1 MRFEDSTYL
10 TLLFV
15 IPVLFALRFWM
26 LWLRRKAL
34 RRWGDK
40 ELTLRQMPDVSR
52 YRPMIKFCLLM
63 AALALV
69 IVMVARPQIGTK
81 VSNEKRNGIEAII
94 CMDISNSMLCEDVQ
108 PSRLDKSKMLVE
120 SMVDNFVNDKIGLV
134 VFAGDAF
141 TQLPITADYVSAKMF
156 LQSTTPALI
165 EEQGTDV
172 AKAIELARNSFT
184 KQKNIGRAII
194 VITDG
199 EDHEGQAVEAAKAA
213 KKEGIK
219 VFILGVGS
227 GKGAP
232 IPDGEGGYMI
242 DNTSNKVMTR
252 LNEQMCREIA
262 AAGSGTYIHVDN
274 TNEAQERLNSELAK
288 MQKNEVSSVIYSEY
302 EEQFQIVGLIAILL
316 LVLEVVVFE
325 AKPSYQKAMNLFKKK
340 NVAVVALFLIP
351 MAMSAQDERMLIRQ
365 GNRQFHSQ
373 QYDKAE
379 ATYRKAVA
387 VRPTNP
393 EAQYNLGCA
402 LMAQQKDSMAIGC
415 FQKAGELQTD
425 KRRRAQI
432 FHNMGVIFQ
441 QNKQWGNAIEAYKE
455 SLRMNPKD
463 NETRYN
469 LALCLKQ
476 KKNEDKNKKNQNQNK
491 NKEQNKKDNKKD
503 NNNKNDKDKNKDKD
517 KNNEQDKERQNQ
529 NSQEKMSKENAEQLL
544 NAAMQQEQ
552 ETQQRLKKAK
562 SQPRRS
568 RHQKN
573 W

>member
-10 TLLFV
+10 ILLFV

-26 LWLRRKAL
+26 LWLRSKAL
-34 RRWGDK
+34 RRWGGK

-52 YRPMIKFCLLM
+52 HRPMIKFCLLM
-63 AALALV
+63 GALALM
-69 IVMVARPQIGTK
+69 IVMIARPQIGTK

-120 SMVDNFVNDKIGLV
+120 NMVEHFVNDKIGLV

-156 LQSTTPALI
+156 LQSITPSLI
-165 EEQGTDV
+165 EEQGTDI
-172 AKAIELARNSFT
+172 AKAIELAQNSFT
-184 KQKNIGRAII
+184 KQRNIGRAII

-199 EDHEGQAVEAAKAA
+199 EDHEGRAMEAAKAA
-213 KKEGIK
+213 KKAGIK

-227 GKGAP
+227 GSGAP
-232 IPDGEGGYMI
+232 IPNGEGGYMT
-242 DNTSNKVMTR
+242 DNSGNVVMTR
-252 LNEQMCREIA
+252 LNEQMCRDIA
-262 AAGSGTYIHVDN
+262 SAGSGTYIHVDN

-288 MQKNEVSSVIYSEY
+288 MQKSEVSSVIYSEY
-302 EEQFQIVGLIAILL
+302 EEQFQVVGLIAILL
-316 LVLEVVVFE
+316 LVLEVLVFE
-325 AKPSYQKAMNLFKKK
+325 AEPSYQKAMNLFKKK
-340 NVAVVALFLIP
+340 HLVMVAMLVLAP
-351 MAMSAQDERMLIRQ
+351 AASMAQNDRMLIRQ

-373 QYDKAE
+373 QYEKAE
-379 ATYRKAVA
+379 ATFRKAVA
-387 VRPTNP
+387 VKPNNP

-402 LMAQQKDSMAIGC
+402 LMAQQKDSMAIKC
-415 FQKAGELQTD
+415 FQRAGELQPN
-425 KRRRAQI
+425 KLRRAQVY
-432 FHNMGVIFQ
+432 HNMGVIFQ
-441 QNKQWGNAIEAYKE
+441 QHKQWSEAIEAYKE

-469 LALCLKQ
+469 LALCMKQ
-476 KKNEDKNKKNQNQNK
+476 KKDNDKNKKNKDK
-491 NKEQNKKDNKKD
+491 NKEQNNKDKNKDNSENKD
-503 NNNKNDKDKNKDKD
+503 KSKDKDKNKEKD
-517 KNNEQDKERQNQ
+517 NQQQTPQD
-529 NSQEKMSKENAEQLL
+529 KMSKENAEQLL

-552 ETQQRLKKAK
+552 ATQQRLKKEQT
-562 SQPRRS
+562 QPRRS